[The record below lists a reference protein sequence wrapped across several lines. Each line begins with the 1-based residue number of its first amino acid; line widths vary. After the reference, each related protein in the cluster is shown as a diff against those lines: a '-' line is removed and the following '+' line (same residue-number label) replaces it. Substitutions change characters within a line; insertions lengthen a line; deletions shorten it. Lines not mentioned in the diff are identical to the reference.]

1 MTKELLI
8 DKTVDYLKNLP
19 DNKVE
24 EVADF
29 TEYLYQKHEEYI
41 LNKGIQKLTSESK
54 SFEFLKEE
62 DDLYT
67 LDDLKVRYR

>member
-19 DNKVE
+19 PEKVV
-24 EVADF
+24 EVAEF
-29 TEYLYQKHEEYI
+29 TEYLYQKYEDYI
-41 LNKGIQKLTSESK
+41 LNKGIQKLTSQSK

-62 DDLYT
+62 EDLYT
-67 LDDLKVRYR
+67 MEDLKERYK

>member
-19 DNKVE
+19 DEKVA

-29 TEYLYQKHEEYI
+29 TEYLYQKYEKYI
-41 LNKGIQKLTSESK
+41 LNKGIQKLISESK

-67 LDDLKVRYR
+67 LDDLKERYR

>member
-29 TEYLYQKHEEYI
+29 TEYLFQKNEEYI
-41 LNKGIQKLTSESK
+41 LNKGIQKLISNSR
-54 SFEFLKEE
+54 SFDFLKDD

-67 LDDLKVRYR
+67 LDDLKERYR

>member
-8 DKTVDYLKNLP
+8 GRTIDYLKNLP
-19 DNKVE
+19 DNKVV

-29 TEYLYQKHEEYI
+29 TEYLYQKHEEYF
-41 LNKGIQKLTSESK
+41 LNKGMQKLLSQSK

-62 DDLYT
+62 EDLYT
-67 LDDLKVRYR
+67 LDDLKERYK

>member
-1 MTKELLI
+1 MIKELLI

-19 DNKVE
+19 DEKVA

-29 TEYLYQKHEEYI
+29 TEYLYQKHEKYI
-41 LNKGIQKLTSESK
+41 LNKGIQKLICTSK

-62 DDLYT
+62 EDLYT
-67 LDDLKVRYR
+67 LDDLKVEYR

>member
-8 DKTVDYLKNLP
+8 DRTISYLKVLP

-29 TEYLYQKHEEYI
+29 AEYLYQKYEDYI
-41 LNKGIQKLTSESK
+41 LNKGIQALVTQSR
-54 SFEFLKEE
+54 SFDFLKDEE
-62 DDLYT
+62 DLYT
-67 LDDLKVRYR
+67 LEDLKERYK

>member
-19 DNKVE
+19 DEKVV
-24 EVADF
+24 EVAEF
-29 TEYLYQKHEEYI
+29 TEYLYQKYEDYI
-41 LNKGIQKLTSESK
+41 LNKGIQKLISESK

-62 DDLYT
+62 EDLYT
-67 LDDLKVRYR
+67 IEDLKERYK

>member
-8 DKTVDYLKNLP
+8 DKTVGYLKNLP

-29 TEYLYQKHEEYI
+29 TEYLYQKQEEYI

-67 LDDLKVRYR
+67 LNDLKERYR

>member
-19 DNKVE
+19 DDKVS

-29 TEYLYQKHEEYI
+29 TEYLYQKHEKYI
-41 LNKGIQKLTSESK
+41 LNKGIQELISESK

-67 LDDLKVRYR
+67 LDDLKERYR

>member
-19 DNKVE
+19 DDKVS

-29 TEYLYQKHEEYI
+29 TEYLYQKHEAYI
-41 LNKGIQKLTSESK
+41 LNKGIQKLISESK

-67 LDDLKVRYR
+67 LDDLKERYR